1 MMNNLI
7 IIIGIVSFFLIEK
20 SVENFLGVGHD
31 HSHDGHSHSHSHK
44 HTEESK
50 DKGSKKELSN

>member
-1 MMNNLI
+1 MINNLI

-20 SVENFLGVGHD
+20 AVENFVGGHD

-44 HTEESK
+44 HNEESK
-50 DKGSKKELSN
+50 DKSSKKEQNN